1 MWALLNSDED
11 TIVEIISNPKP
22 MTISGIRYPRNIFNL
37 WTVAELKAV
46 GIVPITTTG
55 SHLNIEYYIEVDE
68 SYAIADDKASVVRT
82 IGTKAGDQVLATV
95 KSQQVSNAKRMCNN
109 ILANT
114 DWYVTRKY
122 ERSVAIPDKIIAF
135 RAAVVAVY
143 TAAKSAI
150 NGAANIGALVTV
162 NTNTAGATASITV
175 DGTSTGVVS
184 ASNNTITS
192 NGHGFVDDEC
202 VYYETDSRD
211 AGDADKPI
219 KGLVDGGQSY
229 YVHSATTNTFK
240 LSLTPTTYGDEAI
253 ISLTGVADA
262 GTQHTFTSSGIMK
275 TVNDWPS
282 ENNLAYK
289 L

>member
-1 MWALLNSDED
+1 MWAKLNSDRDAIE
-11 TIVEIISNPKP
+11 EIIVNTKG
-22 MTISGIRYPRNIFNL
+22 MIIDGINYPEALFTL
-37 WTVAELKAV
+37 WTDAERKAI
-46 GIVPITTTG
+46 GILPVTKA
-55 SHLNIEYYIEVDE
+55 SHLDSAYYVENNP
-68 SYAIADDKASVVRT
+68 SYAIDEDGNAVTETIAKNADNTLSSVKAIQLEKSKKRCN
-82 IGTKAGDQVLATV
+82 GLLA
-95 KSQQVSNAKRMCNN
+95 S
-109 ILANT
+109 T

-135 RAAVVAVY
+135 RAAVISVY

-162 NTNTAGATASITV
+162 NTNGSGATTSITV

-184 ASNNTITS
+184 ASNNTITK

-202 VYYETDSRD
+202 VNYATDSRD
-211 AGDADKPI
+211 ASDADKPI

-240 LSLTPTTYGDEAI
+240 LSLTPTIYGDEAI

-262 GTQHTFTSSGIMK
+262 GTQHTFTSVGIMK
-275 TVNDWPS
+275 VVNDWPS
-282 ENNLAYK
+282 EKDLAYK

>member
-1 MWALLNSDED
+1 MWARVADDS
-11 TIVEIISNPKP
+11 IQEIINAPRII
-22 MTISGIRYPRNIFNL
+22 TIGGVTHPRTMFTL
-37 WTVAELKAV
+37 WTDAERKAI
-46 GIVPITTTG
+46 GILPVTKAG
-55 SHLNIEYYIEVDE
+55 HLDSEYYTEQDP
-68 SYAIADDKASVVRT
+68 SYAIDEDGNAVTETIAKNADNT
-82 IGTKAGDQVLATV
+82 LATV
-95 KSQQVSNAKRMCNN
+95 KTSQLNKAKKRCNQ
-109 ILANT
+109 LLMST

-135 RAAVVAVY
+135 RAAVISVY

-162 NTNTAGATASITV
+162 NTNGSGATASITV

-211 AGDADKPI
+211 ASDADKPI

-262 GTQHTFTSSGIMK
+262 GAQHTFTSVGIMK
-275 TVNDWPS
+275 TVNDWPG
-282 ENNLAYK
+282 EEDLAYK

>member
-1 MWALLNSDED
+1 MWAKLNSDRDAIE
-11 TIVEIISNPKP
+11 EIIVNTKGMIIDGINHPK
-22 MTISGIRYPRNIFNL
+22 TLFTL
-37 WTVAELKAV
+37 WTDAERKTIGILPVTKAN
-46 GIVPITTTG
+46 
-55 SHLNIEYYIEVDE
+55 HLDSEYYVENNP
-68 SYAIADDKASVVRT
+68 SYAIESDGNSVTETITKSADRT
-82 IGTKAGDQVLATV
+82 LATV
-95 KSQQVSNAKRMCNN
+95 KSEKIYGAKETCNML
-109 ILANT
+109 LAHT

-162 NTNTAGATASITV
+162 STNDSGATASITV
-175 DGTSTGVVS
+175 NGTSTGVVS

-192 NGHGFVDDEC
+192 NGHGFVNDEC
-202 VYYETDSRD
+202 VKYLTDSRD

-240 LSLTPTTYGDEAI
+240 LSLTPSTFGDEAI

-262 GTQHTFTSSGIMK
+262 GTQHTFTSLGIRK
-275 TVNDWPS
+275 TPNDWP
-282 ENNLAYK
+282 NINDLAYK